1 MAILVLLR
9 HGQSLFNQEGRFTG
23 WMDID
28 LSDRGR
34 EEAAQAGR
42 LMKNCRLDFDI
53 AFTSVLKRAIRTAWI
68 VLEEMDRMWIL
79 LLPCW
84 RLNERSYGALEGER
98 KSEMEKIYGAS
109 QVHLWRRGFSERPPA
124 LSKDDRRYPGWD
136 RRYWAIEENDLPST
150 ESLQDAMQRMLPL
163 WQGQILPQ
171 LKRGR
176 NVLVVSHGNTIRSL
190 VKHIEGIS
198 NEDIEKIEIATATPL
213 LYEMDET
220 MRLIR
225 RRLTVTDPPSG
236 NKSSLLG
243 SSYAGERPS
252 FS

>member
-9 HGQSLFNQEGRFTG
+9 HGQSIFNQEGRFTG

-28 LSDRGR
+28 LSQKGR

-42 LMKNCRLDFDI
+42 LMKDCRLDFDI
-53 AFTSVLKRAIRTAWI
+53 VFTSVLKRAIRTAWI
-68 VLEEMDRMWIL
+68 VLEEMDRMWIP

-84 RLNERSYGALEGER
+84 RLNERSYGILEGEK
-98 KSEMEKIYGAS
+98 KSEMDRIYGSS

-136 RRYWAIEENDLPST
+136 QRYRAIEEKDLPRT

-163 WQGQILPQ
+163 WQEQILPQ
-171 LKRGR
+171 LEKER

-190 VKHIEGIS
+190 IKHLEGIS
-198 NEDIEKIEIATATPL
+198 NEDIEMIEIATARPL
-213 LYEMDET
+213 LYEMDEP
-220 MRLIR
+220 MGLVR
-225 RRLTVTDPPSG
+225 R
-236 NKSSLLG
+236 SSSNFCLQ
-243 SSYAGERPS
+243 SISYAEVRHLKK
-252 FS
+252 

>member
-28 LSDRGR
+28 LSLSGR

-68 VLEEMDRMWIL
+68 VLEEMDRMWIP

-84 RLNERSYGALEGER
+84 RLNERSYGALEGEK
-98 KSEMEKIYGAS
+98 KSEIEKRYGAS

-136 RRYWAIEENDLPST
+136 QRYRAIEEKDLPRT
-150 ESLQDAMQRMLPL
+150 ESLQDAIQRILPL

-171 LKRGR
+171 LEKER

-190 VKHIEGIS
+190 VKHIEGVS
-198 NEDIEKIEIATATPL
+198 DEDIEKIEIATATPL
-213 LYEMDET
+213 LYEMDEP
-220 MRLIR
+220 MRLVR
-225 RRLTVTDPPSG
+225 RSLTSPP
-236 NKSSLLG
+236 
-243 SSYAGERPS
+243 AGEKEG
-252 FS
+252 

>member
-9 HGQSLFNQEGRFTG
+9 HGQSLFNREGRFTG

-28 LSDRGR
+28 LSLRGR

-53 AFTSVLKRAIRTAWI
+53 VYTSVLKRAVRTAWI
-68 VLEEMDRMWIL
+68 VLEEMDRMWIP

-84 RLNERSYGALEGER
+84 RLNERSYGALEGE
-98 KSEMEKIYGAS
+98 KKWEMEKRYGAS
-109 QVHLWRRGFSERPPA
+109 QVHLWRRSFSERPPA

-136 RRYWAIEENDLPST
+136 LRYREIEEKDLPRT
-150 ESLQDAMQRMLPL
+150 ESLQDAMQRILPL

-171 LKRGR
+171 LEKQR

-190 VKHIEGIS
+190 VKHIEGVS
-198 NEDIEKIEIATATPL
+198 DEDIEKIEIATAAPL
-213 LYEMDET
+213 LYEMDES
-220 MRLIR
+220 MRLVR
-225 RRLTVTDPPSG
+225 GRLTIFP
-236 NKSSLLG
+236 
-243 SSYAGERPS
+243 AGEKDG
-252 FS
+252 

>member
-28 LSDRGR
+28 LSLSGW
-34 EEAAQAGR
+34 EEAVQAGR

-68 VLEEMDRMWIL
+68 VLEEMDRMWIP

-84 RLNERSYGALEGER
+84 RLNERSYGALEGE
-98 KSEMEKIYGAS
+98 KKWEMEKRYGAG
-109 QVHLWRRGFSERPPA
+109 QVHLWRRSFSERPPA

-136 RRYWAIEENDLPST
+136 RRYRAIEEKDLPRT
-150 ESLQDAMQRMLPL
+150 ESLQNAMQRILPL

-171 LKRGR
+171 LEKQR

-190 VKHIEGIS
+190 VKHIEGVS
-198 NEDIEKIEIATATPL
+198 DEDIEKIEIATASAL
-213 LYEMDET
+213 LYEMDESK
-220 MRLIR
+220 RLVR
-225 RRLTVTDPPSG
+225 GSLTILP
-236 NKSSLLG
+236 
-243 SSYAGERPS
+243 AGEKEG
-252 FS
+252 

>member
-28 LSDRGR
+28 LSQKGR
-34 EEAAQAGR
+34 AEAVRAGR
-42 LMKNCRLDFDI
+42 LMKSCGLDFDM
-53 AFTSVLKRAIRTAWI
+53 AFTSVLKRAIRTARI
-68 VLEEMDRMWIL
+68 VLEEMERMWIP

-84 RLNERSYGALEGER
+84 RLNERSYGSLEGEK
-98 KSEMEKIYGAS
+98 KSDIDRIYGAS
-109 QVHLWRRGFSERPPA
+109 QVHLWRRGFSGRPPA
-124 LSKDDRRYPGWD
+124 LSKDDRRYPGWEQ
-136 RRYWAIEENDLPST
+136 RYRAVEEKDLPRT

-171 LKRGR
+171 LEKER

-198 NEDIEKIEIATATPL
+198 DEDIEKIEIPTANPL
-213 LYEMDET
+213 LYELDEQ
-220 MRLIR
+220 MRLVQGS
-225 RRLTVTDPPSG
+225 LT
-236 NKSSLLG
+236 SLPVGDMENEL
-243 SSYAGERPS
+243 S
-252 FS
+252 

>member
-42 LMKNCRLDFDI
+42 LMKNRRLDFDI

-68 VLEEMDRMWIL
+68 VLEEMERMWIP

-84 RLNERSYGALEGER
+84 RLNERSYGALEGEK
-98 KSEMEKIYGAS
+98 KSEIEKRYGAS

-136 RRYWAIEENDLPST
+136 QRYRAIEEKDLPRT
-150 ESLQDAMQRMLPL
+150 ESLQDAMQRILPL

-171 LKRGR
+171 LEKER

-190 VKHIEGIS
+190 VKHIEGVS
-198 NEDIEKIEIATATPL
+198 DEDIEKIEIATATPL
-213 LYEMDET
+213 LYEMDEP
-220 MRLIR
+220 MRLVR
-225 RRLTVTDPPSG
+225 GSLT
-236 NKSSLLG
+236 SLL
-243 SSYAGERPS
+243 AGEKEG
-252 FS
+252 

>member
-9 HGQSLFNQEGRFTG
+9 HGQSLFNREGRFTG

-28 LSDRGR
+28 LSLRGR

-53 AFTSVLKRAIRTAWI
+53 VYTSVLKRAVRTAWI
-68 VLEEMDRMWIL
+68 VLEEMDRMWIP

-84 RLNERSYGALEGER
+84 RLNERSYGALEGE
-98 KSEMEKIYGAS
+98 KKWEMEKRYGPS
-109 QVHLWRRGFSERPPA
+109 QVHLWRRSFSERPQA

-136 RRYWAIEENDLPST
+136 RRYREIEEKDLPRT
-150 ESLQDAMQRMLPL
+150 ESLEDAMQRILPL

-171 LKRGR
+171 LEKQR

-213 LYEMDET
+213 LYEMDES
-220 MRLIR
+220 MRLVR
-225 RRLTVTDPPSG
+225 GRLTIFP
-236 NKSSLLG
+236 
-243 SSYAGERPS
+243 AGEKDG
-252 FS
+252 

>member
-28 LSDRGR
+28 LSQKGR
-34 EEAAQAGR
+34 AEAVRAGR
-42 LMKNCRLDFDI
+42 LMKSCGLDFDM

-68 VLEEMDRMWIL
+68 VLEEMERMWIP

-84 RLNERSYGALEGER
+84 RLNERSYGSLEGEK
-98 KSEMEKIYGAS
+98 KSDIDRIYGAS

-124 LSKDDRRYPGWD
+124 LSKDDRRYPGWEQ
-136 RRYWAIEENDLPST
+136 RYRAVEEKDLPRT

-171 LKRGR
+171 LEKER

-198 NEDIEKIEIATATPL
+198 DEDIEKIEIPTANPL
-213 LYEMDET
+213 LYELDEQ
-220 MRLIR
+220 MRLVQGS
-225 RRLTVTDPPSG
+225 LT
-236 NKSSLLG
+236 SLPVGDMENEL
-243 SSYAGERPS
+243 S
-252 FS
+252 

>member
-28 LSDRGR
+28 LSLSGR

-68 VLEEMDRMWIL
+68 VLEEMDRMWIP

-84 RLNERSYGALEGER
+84 RLNERSYGALEGEK
-98 KSEMEKIYGAS
+98 KSEIEKRYGAS

-136 RRYWAIEENDLPST
+136 QRYRAIEEKDLPRT
-150 ESLQDAMQRMLPL
+150 ESLQDAIQRILPL

-171 LKRGR
+171 LEKER

-190 VKHIEGIS
+190 VKHIEGVS
-198 NEDIEKIEIATATPL
+198 DEDIEKIEIATAAPL
-213 LYEMDET
+213 LYEMDES
-220 MRLIR
+220 MRLVR
-225 RRLTVTDPPSG
+225 GSLTILP
-236 NKSSLLG
+236 
-243 SSYAGERPS
+243 AGEKEG
-252 FS
+252 

>member
-28 LSDRGR
+28 LSLSGR

-68 VLEEMDRMWIL
+68 VLEEMDRMWIP

-84 RLNERSYGALEGER
+84 RLNERSYGALEGEK
-98 KSEMEKIYGAS
+98 KSEMDRIYGAS
-109 QVHLWRRGFSERPPA
+109 QVHLWRRSFYERPPA
-124 LSKDDRRYPGWD
+124 LSKGDRRYPRWD
-136 RRYWAIEENDLPST
+136 RRYRDIEENDLPRT
-150 ESLQDAMQRMLPL
+150 ESLHDVMQRAIPF
-163 WQGQILPQ
+163 WQEQIRPQ
-171 LKRGR
+171 LEKGKK
-176 NVLVVSHGNTIRSL
+176 VLVVSHGNTIRSM

-198 NEDIEKIEIATATPL
+198 DGDIEKIEIATAAPL
-213 LYEMDET
+213 LYEMDES
-220 MRLIR
+220 MKLVRGS
-225 RRLTVTDPPSG
+225 LTILP
-236 NKSSLLG
+236 
-243 SSYAGERPS
+243 AGEKQA
-252 FS
+252 

>member
-9 HGQSLFNQEGRFTG
+9 HGQSLFNREGRFTG

-28 LSDRGR
+28 LSLRGR

-53 AFTSVLKRAIRTAWI
+53 VYTSVLKRAIRTAWI
-68 VLEEMDRMWIL
+68 VLEEMDRMWIP

-84 RLNERSYGALEGER
+84 RLNERSYGALEGEK
-98 KSEMEKIYGAS
+98 KSEMEKRYGAG
-109 QVHLWRRGFSERPPA
+109 QVHLWRRSFSERPPA

-136 RRYWAIEENDLPST
+136 RRYLAIEEKDLPRT
-150 ESLQDAMQRMLPL
+150 ESLQDAMQRILPL

-171 LKRGR
+171 LEKQR

-190 VKHIEGIS
+190 VKHIEGVS
-198 NEDIEKIEIATATPL
+198 NVDIEKIEIATASPL
-213 LYEMDET
+213 LYEMDESK
-220 MRLIR
+220 RLVR
-225 RRLTVTDPPSG
+225 GRLTRLP
-236 NKSSLLG
+236 
-243 SSYAGERPS
+243 AGERKDKLS
-252 FS
+252 

>member
-9 HGQSLFNQEGRFTG
+9 HGQSLFNREGRFTG

-28 LSDRGR
+28 LSLRGR

-53 AFTSVLKRAIRTAWI
+53 VYTSVLKRAIRTAWI
-68 VLEEMDRMWIL
+68 VLEEMDRMWIP

-84 RLNERSYGALEGER
+84 RLNERSYGALEGEK
-98 KSEMEKIYGAS
+98 KSEMEKRYGAG
-109 QVHLWRRGFSERPPA
+109 QVHLWRRSFSERPPA

-136 RRYWAIEENDLPST
+136 RRYLAIEEKDLPRT

-163 WQGQILPQ
+163 WEGQILPQ
-171 LKRGR
+171 LEKQR

-190 VKHIEGIS
+190 VKHIEGVS
-198 NEDIEKIEIATATPL
+198 DEDIKKIEIATASPL
-213 LYEMDET
+213 LYEMDESK
-220 MRLIR
+220 RLVLG
-225 RRLTVTDPPSG
+225 RLTSLPSS
-236 NKSSLLG
+236 NKSSL
-243 SSYAGERPS
+243 
-252 FS
+252 

>member
-28 LSDRGR
+28 LSQKGR
-34 EEAAQAGR
+34 AEAAQAGR

-68 VLEEMDRMWIL
+68 LLEEMDRMWSP

-84 RLNERSYGALEGER
+84 RLNERSYGALEGEK
-98 KSEMEKIYGAS
+98 KSEMDRIYGAS

-124 LSKDDRRYPGWD
+124 LSRDDRRYPVWD
-136 RRYWAIEENDLPST
+136 RRYRALEENDLPRT
-150 ESLQDAMQRMLPL
+150 ESLYDVMRRAMPF
-163 WQGQILPQ
+163 WQEQILPQ
-171 LKRGR
+171 LEKGK
-176 NVLVVSHGNTIRSL
+176 NILVVSHGNTIRSL

-198 NEDIEKIEIATATPL
+198 DGDIEKIEIATAAPL
-213 LYEMDET
+213 LYEMDES
-220 MRLIR
+220 MRLVR
-225 RRLTVTDPPSG
+225 GSLTILP
-236 NKSSLLG
+236 
-243 SSYAGERPS
+243 AGEKDG
-252 FS
+252 

>member
-9 HGQSLFNQEGRFTG
+9 HGQSLFNREGRFTG

-28 LSDRGR
+28 LSLRGR

-53 AFTSVLKRAIRTAWI
+53 VYTSVLKRAVRTAWI
-68 VLEEMDRMWIL
+68 VLEEMDRMWIP

-84 RLNERSYGALEGER
+84 RLNERSYGALEGEK
-98 KSEMEKIYGAS
+98 KSEMEKRYGAG
-109 QVHLWRRGFSERPPA
+109 QVHLWRRSFSERPPA

-136 RRYWAIEENDLPST
+136 RRYLAIEEKDLPRT
-150 ESLQDAMQRMLPL
+150 ESLQDAMQRILPL

-171 LKRGR
+171 LEKQR

-190 VKHIEGIS
+190 VKHIEGVS
-198 NEDIEKIEIATATPL
+198 NVDIEKIEIATASPL
-213 LYEMDET
+213 LYEMDESK
-220 MRLIR
+220 RLVR
-225 RRLTVTDPPSG
+225 GRLTRLP
-236 NKSSLLG
+236 
-243 SSYAGERPS
+243 ARERKDKLS
-252 FS
+252 

>member
-28 LSDRGR
+28 LSQKGR
-34 EEAAQAGR
+34 AEAAQAGR

-68 VLEEMDRMWIL
+68 VLEEMDRMWIP

-84 RLNERSYGALEGER
+84 RLNERSYGALEGEK
-98 KSEMEKIYGAS
+98 KSEMDRIYGAS

-124 LSKDDRRYPGWD
+124 LSKDDWRYPGWD
-136 RRYWAIEENDLPST
+136 RRYREIEEKDLPRT
-150 ESLQDAMQRMLPL
+150 ESLHDVMRRAMPF
-163 WQGQILPQ
+163 WQEQILPQ
-171 LKRGR
+171 LEKGK
-176 NVLVVSHGNTIRSL
+176 NILVVSHGNTIRSL

-198 NEDIEKIEIATATPL
+198 DGDIEKIEIATAAPL
-213 LYEMDET
+213 LYEMDES
-220 MRLIR
+220 MRLVR
-225 RRLTVTDPPSG
+225 GSLTILP
-236 NKSSLLG
+236 
-243 SSYAGERPS
+243 AGEKDG
-252 FS
+252 

>member
-28 LSDRGR
+28 LSQKGR
-34 EEAAQAGR
+34 AEAVRAGR
-42 LMKNCRLDFDI
+42 LMKSCGLDFDM
-53 AFTSVLKRAIRTAWI
+53 AFTSFLKRAIRTAWI
-68 VLEEMDRMWIL
+68 VLEEMERMWIP

-84 RLNERSYGALEGER
+84 RLNERSYGSLEGEK
-98 KSEMEKIYGAS
+98 KSDIDRIYGAS

-124 LSKDDRRYPGWD
+124 LSKDDRRYPGWEQ
-136 RRYWAIEENDLPST
+136 RYRAVEEKDLPRT

-171 LKRGR
+171 LEKER

-198 NEDIEKIEIATATPL
+198 DEDIEKIEIPTANPL
-213 LYEMDET
+213 LYELDEQ
-220 MRLIR
+220 MRLVQGS
-225 RRLTVTDPPSG
+225 LT
-236 NKSSLLG
+236 SLPVGDMENEL
-243 SSYAGERPS
+243 S
-252 FS
+252 

>member
-1 MAILVLLR
+1 
-9 HGQSLFNQEGRFTG
+9 
-23 WMDID
+23 MDID

-34 EEAAQAGR
+34 EEAAHAGR

-136 RRYWAIEENDLPST
+136 RRYWAIEEKDLPST

-236 NKSSLLG
+236 NKFSLLG

>member
-28 LSDRGR
+28 LSLRGR
-34 EEAAQAGR
+34 EEAARAGR
-42 LMKNCRLDFDI
+42 LMKNSRLDFDI

-68 VLEEMDRMWIL
+68 VLEEMDRMWIP

-84 RLNERSYGALEGER
+84 RLNERSYGALEGE
-98 KSEMEKIYGAS
+98 KKWEMEKMFGAS

-136 RRYWAIEENDLPST
+136 QRYRDIEEKDLPRT
-150 ESLQDAMQRMLPL
+150 ESLQDAMQRILPL

-171 LKRGR
+171 LERDR

-198 NEDIEKIEIATATPL
+198 NEDIEKIEIATATPQ
-213 LYEMDET
+213 LYKTDESK
-220 MRLIR
+220 RLVR
-225 RRLTVTDPPSG
+225 GRLTSPP
-236 NKSSLLG
+236 
-243 SSYAGERPS
+243 AGEKEG
-252 FS
+252 